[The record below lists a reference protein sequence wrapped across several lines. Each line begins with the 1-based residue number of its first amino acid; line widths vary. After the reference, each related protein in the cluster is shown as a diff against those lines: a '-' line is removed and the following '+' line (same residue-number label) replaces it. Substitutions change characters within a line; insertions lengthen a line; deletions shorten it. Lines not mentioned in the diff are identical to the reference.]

1 MVAVIDRF
9 GDEREATP
17 EEQIWLDI
25 RQWWIDTAIGE
36 IDPLI
41 GKAIEYGGAERASD
55 LIEIGRTLA
64 NSGVETPD
72 GMTAAETDAWHAELG
87 MYFYLVGKMARW
99 TAAVSEGRRVSDDTL
114 LDIGVYVRMC
124 QRVRE
129 VGGWPV

>member
-1 MVAVIDRF
+1 MDRF
-9 GDEREATP
+9 GNETQDDKTWNDVRDW
-17 EEQIWLDI
+17 WLK
-25 RQWWIDTAIGE
+25 ASFNE

-64 NSGVETPD
+64 NSGVTIPQGLTPEQKE
-72 GMTAAETDAWHAELG
+72 AYYAELG

-99 TAAVSEGRRVSDDTL
+99 TAAVSEGRMVSDDTL
-114 LDIGVYVRMC
+114 LDIGIYVRMT